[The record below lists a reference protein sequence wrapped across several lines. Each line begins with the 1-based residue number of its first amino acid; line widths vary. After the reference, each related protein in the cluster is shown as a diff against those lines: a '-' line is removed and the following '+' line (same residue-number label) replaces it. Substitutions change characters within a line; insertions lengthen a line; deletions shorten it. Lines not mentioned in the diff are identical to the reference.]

1 MTALR
6 NNVSLIGRLTKDPE
20 LRKTNSDIPVL
31 NFSIAVDRPGTN
43 KDNRITDFFDCV
55 AWRGAAEN
63 ISQYFH
69 QGDPIGI
76 HGSLQN
82 DKYTDKDGNERK
94 KVVVMVETFEFMPSR
109 KQGTNETAEPE
120 QNAPVPEPVPVNT
133 DELPFDRGLV
143 YP

>member
-31 NFSIAVDRPGTN
+31 NFCIAVDRPGTN

-63 ISQYFH
+63 INQYFH

-82 DKYTDKDGNERK
+82 DTYKDKEGNNRK
-94 KVVVMVETFEFMPSR
+94 KTVVMIETFEFMPSR
-109 KQGTNETAEPE
+109 KQGEQAEHGQETPAPE
-120 QNAPVPEPVPVNT
+120 TVFDQ
-133 DELPFDRGLV
+133 ELPF
-143 YP
+143 